1 MLDTI
6 SMADTETEAE
16 KRLTVI
22 ESNNLESL
30 ADMCA
35 MIMSTYPLSDVFIP
49 EKLVIMNLGMKN
61 FLTQRITLQNKISA
75 MCDYTQIWQ
84 FIFSI
89 FYEFNQDYAK
99 YLPKLLPKSQRESGE
114 DAETETR
121 FNLYDR
127 EHMKWNIFSQI
138 CRRQRCDLVN
148 LVNDYDSGLY
158 KESSLHL
165 KFFDEHGAYSIT
177 AAKEWLKEHP
187 ATRNSAADVVDT
199 ISSKAAKAVD
209 TSSKTAN
216 TVDTSNKTAK
226 VVDTSSGNTAK
237 NTDAAN
243 DNATNA
249 AQAQVDKKAGTLAS
263 SQALGV
269 GAAAVVD
276 NAEENTEEDVKSV
289 KKGVDSAKEDVNN
302 AEEEAQWSFIDLD
315 PSSMFDKIRDY
326 VSNEYSDDRAYEL
339 AAKIADTFDQYQIY
353 RPQWLLQWNKFTL
366 QDFVDYEQNPD
377 DTHNPINIFINE
389 ECLNYA
395 KRKSGLISITRRQAY
410 DKLAREIRE
419 FGSLEAAESVHKAQK
434 NKLESGNKLDGGVGD
449 DDFYGLSPVFSA
461 TNPATDSKY
470 GAATDSKHGSVT
482 DSKQGTVTDNKHGAA
497 NSDTSSEVDG
507 GYGQNNAH
515 PSFAANTEFK
525 DAEFKQAGLDVSTL
539 DMTPER
545 RAQIL
550 AEAEEQDR
558 QVLTSSVVA
567 VRNNFKQNIW
577 QMKLWCLLRPML
589 KLDTDEANLTAQEQD
604 KIYKILNSLDRAQV
618 LNRLNQQ
625 LKDPSY
631 KVHLSCE
638 RVFVFGVSAL
648 PQCVVDFLTALAN
661 RMQVFILLFNPCH
674 KFWADLNSYAIDN
687 FQEFIKKAVAAQAN
701 TSKYTSLLRRKVVAV
716 PDLKESLKR
725 SSFDRS
731 GERVEGH
738 PLLLSYGRQC
748 KDLLNMLLDVE
759 PTVNSVS
766 CFSEPLEE
774 GTFTTAKVA
783 SAFRKEDYEV
793 IRGGTLLKYLQ
804 NSIFDLD
811 NGLARYEIAHTDR
824 SLVIHSCYTIRREV
838 EVLKDNLLRLFNE
851 HRCPYRQ
858 SNGGCI
864 AHKLGHHCEYRSR
877 FYKCQRTDL
886 LPRDIVVMVPAINT
900 YAPHISA
907 VFGEATPSD
916 PDYIPYVI
924 SDQTETEA
932 NTAAAAMLRLLEINS
947 ERITSVMVIELL
959 NEPSIAR
966 RFDIRP
972 EDVDVI
978 STWLTEN
985 NVFWGLDQDDAQEVS
1000 QIDIPGTFSHGLDRM
1015 ILGTMLGETEHTPC
1029 FSEIEG
1035 NDAQLLGKLWSFIH
1049 ALRELRQHF
1058 KPELQQTPK
1067 DWQNKL
1073 QFQLRQRFFDDSEE
1087 TTRAL
1092 ACIDKF
1098 ISDLNL
1104 VFSHL
1109 KQAPRITLQ
1118 VFAAALRKGLTAVR
1132 NFTPYYGEKVNFCS
1146 LVPMRAVPFKH
1157 VFILGMN
1164 DGDFPRQNVYP
1175 AFNILN
1181 NRDMFCRGDR
1191 SPALDDRFLF
1201 LEALLSAR
1209 ETLYLSYIGQ
1219 SPVDQSERNPSLVLS
1234 ELLYFINDR
1243 CQLPLPE
1250 DQDARRIMEM
1260 DLGKAVL
1267 DRLVIKERLN
1277 AYHADNYTLVD
1288 QDKELLRLI
1297 SEYGWKPTKEVENLE
1312 SNATDNLSTDNVT
1325 ANTDEVNDAADIT
1338 AGTADTADNNDV
1350 NNAAGTT
1357 AAKSSLDSPFASP
1370 VNPIQD
1376 LWNTQLEQPYQA
1388 RLKCS
1393 PLWRLPSFNH
1403 SFINLQQTFRA
1414 ASPILGEGSFA
1425 SLVGLQEVQVL
1436 DLDKVISFCK
1446 NPCRNFMSSKL
1457 RMSLNADNKTSLST
1471 DEIFTL
1477 DFLGKIS
1484 AVSSMVE
1491 LPEGEQKNFIDYQSA
1506 LGAYPYG
1513 VFKELL
1519 QDDLMNSYSNI
1530 LQSLKQYDL
1539 SSASDI
1545 QLLPSARHYEFT
1557 LKIPKR
1563 ALWWQ
1568 LNTPDTATNS
1578 VARSVS
1584 HNTFDINTAP
1594 VTLHNT
1600 VDKNNT
1606 ISSESSASSSVI
1618 GVIPSGVTPSE
1629 SSATSSA
1636 TGITTSE
1643 SGANSSDA
1651 GSITSANSTNSSSG
1665 SAAAA
1670 VDKPFNY
1677 QLFSPEYI
1685 LQTYNHDTAYKLEA
1699 LLDGEDNF
1707 MAQNRT
1713 DKSTECS
1720 QSAEGNQC
1728 NESNKTSAHQ
1738 EHSSISNSD
1747 SCDQDAT
1754 SSEQQSAV
1762 HALDSTLSTKTKE
1775 LGVELKEQGEEL
1787 VEVHITLQL
1796 NARSQPIV
1804 IDGYSEIKSKEIK
1817 DDEEELSQSQIDTA
1831 LGDDCNIILNCTKE
1845 AIAQCLYEALEPT
1858 SGAGAVHGQPDQ
1870 VLQQPMMTPLRLRDI
1885 ILIDR
1890 NGRQAKFTKF
1900 NSVEDVI
1907 FILKELVLF
1916 YILASCAPFPSGRQ
1930 ILKSL
1935 VLDLENKTI
1944 RVKEDQSSFDYDQ
1957 EAKYFFGSLE
1967 NIQNKPMLSQRT
1979 FHFMNFMYE
1988 KLLPHYKPFS

>member
-1 MLDTI
+1 
-6 SMADTETEAE
+6 MADTEAE

-89 FYEFNQDYAK
+89 FYELNQDYAK

-148 LVNDYDSGLY
+148 LVNDYDNGLY

-165 KFFDEHGAYSIT
+165 KFFDEHGAYSIA

-187 ATRNSAADVVDT
+187 AADDNANNADNAANVDKAADKAYDKVSDSL
-199 ISSKAAKAVD
+199 ISNKVAVD
-209 TSSKTAN
+209 SELDASKDGALGAALASGASADEITSKTA
-216 TVDTSNKTAK
+216 
-226 VVDTSSGNTAK
+226 
-237 NTDAAN
+237 
-243 DNATNA
+243 
-249 AQAQVDKKAGTLAS
+249 
-263 SQALGV
+263 
-269 GAAAVVD
+269 
-276 NAEENTEEDVKSV
+276 
-289 KKGVDSAKEDVNN
+289 
-302 AEEEAQWSFIDLD
+302 EEAQWSFIDLD
-315 PSSMFDKIRDY
+315 PSNMFDKIRDY

-353 RPQWLLQWNKFTL
+353 RPQWLLEWNNFTL
-366 QDFVDYEQNPD
+366 QDFVNYEKDPD
-377 DTHNPINIFINE
+377 DIHNPINIFINE

-419 FGSLEAAESVHKAQK
+419 LGSLEAAEAAHKSQGK
-434 NKLESGNKLDGGVGD
+434 QQGNSDEESDV
-449 DDFYGLSPVFSA
+449 YGLSPVFSS
-461 TNPATDSKY
+461 TNSIQADSQQENGLNVDFNTD
-470 GAATDSKHGSVT
+470 
-482 DSKQGTVTDNKHGAA
+482 
-497 NSDTSSEVDG
+497 
-507 GYGQNNAH
+507 
-515 PSFAANTEFK
+515 
-525 DAEFKQAGLDVSTL
+525 EFKQAGLDASTL
-539 DMTPER
+539 DITPER

-558 QVLTSSVVA
+558 QVLTSSVAA

-589 KLDTDEANLTAQEQD
+589 KLDTDKANLTSQEQEQ
-604 KIYKILNSLDRAQV
+604 IYKILNSLDRAQV

-625 LKDPSY
+625 LKDPSF
-631 KVHLSCE
+631 KVRLSCE

-674 KFWADLNSYAIDN
+674 KFWADLNSYATDS
-687 FQEFIKKAVAAQAN
+687 FQEFIKKAVAAQTN
-701 TSKYTSLLRRKVVAV
+701 TSKYTSLLRRKVISV

-759 PTVNSVS
+759 PTINSVA
-766 CFSEPLEE
+766 CFSEPLEN

-811 NGLARYEIAHTDR
+811 NSLARYEIAHTDR

-864 AHKLGHHCEYRSR
+864 AHKLGHTCEYRSR

-907 VFGEATPSD
+907 VFGEASPSD

-1000 QIDIPGTFSHGLDRM
+1000 QIDIPGTFSQGLDRM

-1035 NDAQLLGKLWSFIH
+1035 NDAQLLGKLWSFIQ

-1058 KPELQQTPK
+1058 NPELQQTPK

-1073 QFQLRQRFFDDSEE
+1073 QSQLRQRFFDDSEE

-1092 ACIDKF
+1092 ACVDKF
-1098 ISDLNL
+1098 IADLNL

-1146 LVPMRAVPFKH
+1146 LIPMRAVPFKH

-1250 DQDARRIMEM
+1250 DATARRIMEM

-1267 DRLVIKERLN
+1267 DRLVFKERLN
-1277 AYHADNYTLVD
+1277 AYHADNYTLSQ
-1288 QDKELLRLI
+1288 QDKELLSLI
-1297 SEYGWKPTKEVENLE
+1297 DKHGWKPTEEEDTLE
-1312 SNATDNLSTDNVT
+1312 S
-1325 ANTDEVNDAADIT
+1325 
-1338 AGTADTADNNDV
+1338 
-1350 NNAAGTT
+1350 
-1357 AAKSSLDSPFASP
+1357 SSLDTPTNHAHDATETNVDSTAESDVVVVAEESGSDSAVVAVESAAKEDEIFAST
-1370 VNPIQD
+1370 VSPIQD
-1376 LWNTQLEQPYQA
+1376 LWNTELEYPYQA

-1393 PLWRLPSFNH
+1393 PLWRLPSFNR
-1403 SFINLQQTFRA
+1403 SFINLQQTFRT

-1425 SLVGLQEVQVL
+1425 SLVGLQELQVL

-1446 NPCRNFMSSKL
+1446 NPCRNFMRSKL
-1457 RMSLNADNKTSLST
+1457 RMSLSADNKTSLST
-1471 DEIFTL
+1471 DEIFSL

-1484 AVSSMVE
+1484 AVKSMVE
-1491 LPEGEQKNFIDYQSA
+1491 LPEGEQKNFIAYQAA

-1519 QDDLMNSYSNI
+1519 QDDLMDSYSNI
-1530 LQSLKQYDL
+1530 LHSLKQHNL

-1545 QLLPSARHYEFT
+1545 QSLPSARHYEFT

-1563 ALWWQ
+1563 ALCWS
-1568 LNTPDTATNS
+1568 NT
-1578 VARSVS
+1578 SVS
-1584 HNTFDINTAP
+1584 SGISGVNNTFDLNFAPTTDAKSYESKGEENTKVSEDSTRVEDIKDKVTAP
-1594 VTLHNT
+1594 Y
-1600 VDKNNT
+1600 
-1606 ISSESSASSSVI
+1606 ESSKTTNAQSITEQAATQQTATEQTGSSTS
-1618 GVIPSGVTPSE
+1618 
-1629 SSATSSA
+1629 TSSNK
-1636 TGITTSE
+1636 TQ
-1643 SGANSSDA
+1643 
-1651 GSITSANSTNSSSG
+1651 GST
-1665 SAAAA
+1665 
-1670 VDKPFNY
+1670 DKSFDFR
-1677 QLFSPEYI
+1677 LFSPEYI
-1685 LQTYNHDTAYKLEA
+1685 LNTYNSDTAYKLEA
-1699 LLDGEDNF
+1699 LLDGEDNL
-1707 MAQNRT
+1707 MAVNISAQQGEQNT
-1713 DKSTECS
+1713 DCSIKSGVQSTESSNDSCS
-1720 QSAEGNQC
+1720 QGADTSTQSQAQ
-1728 NESNKTSAHQ
+1728 ES
-1738 EHSSISNSD
+1738 D
-1747 SCDQDAT
+1747 D
-1754 SSEQQSAV
+1754 
-1762 HALDSTLSTKTKE
+1762 
-1775 LGVELKEQGEEL
+1775 EL

-1804 IDGYSEIKSKEIK
+1804 IDGYSEIKTKAIGNEDK
-1817 DDEEELSQSQIDTA
+1817 LSPSQMDTA
-1831 LGDDCNIILNCTKE
+1831 LGEDCNIILNCTKE
-1845 AIAQCLYEALEPT
+1845 AIAQCLYEALDST
-1858 SGAGAVHGQPDQ
+1858 SGAGAAQGKLDPI
-1870 VLQQPMMTPLRLRDI
+1870 LLQPMMTPSRLRDI
-1885 ILIDR
+1885 TLIDR
-1890 NGRQAKFTKF
+1890 NGREAYFTRF
-1900 NSVEDVI
+1900 DSVDDVI

-1930 ILKSL
+1930 ILRSL
-1935 VLDLENKTI
+1935 VLDMEEETI
-1944 RVKEDQSSFDYDQ
+1944 RVKEDQSSFDLDQ

-1979 FHFMNFMYE
+1979 YHFMNFIYT
-1988 KLLPHYKPFS
+1988 KLLPHYQPQ